1 MDNTI
6 KSKTRLVAIQ
16 IAAQQLVNN
25 QNINFIKEE
34 FDKNYRN
41 TIIEDGGEKV
51 QYNVNYLS
59 KLINYYSA
67 LNFDIISSQ
76 INSFIKFDRKFE
88 KWDTIIKAIILVA
101 ISEIKNSQKTKIII
115 ILNDYIDISKFFVN
129 SKETKLINS
138 ILDKF
143 INE

>member
-129 SKETKLINS
+129 SKETKLINL

>member
-51 QYNVNYLS
+51 QYNVSYLS

-76 INSFIKFDRKFE
+76 INSFIKFNRKFE

-101 ISEIKNSQKTKIII
+101 ISEIKNSQKTKMII

-138 ILDKF
+138 ILDKY

>member
-25 QNINFIKEE
+25 QNIKLIKEE

>member
-25 QNINFIKEE
+25 QNIKLIKEE

-129 SKETKLINS
+129 SKETKLINL